1 MTPNPS
7 TEARDLKDQSRDLRD
22 HWHGLS
28 SAERHARFF
37 ALPRPDA
44 EEIFMSL
51 SPADQVEILSAISPY
66 ERRSWLRFLP
76 PDDAADFMQALP
88 RGEREAALLLLD
100 ERTRRDVLGLLAYEE
115 DEAGGLMN
123 PEYFRLRPD
132 MTVDEAI
139 RYLRAQA
146 RTRVESIYY
155 AYVLD
160 AEQMLLGVVSFRD
173 LLLAPADRTIRE
185 IMERDI
191 VSVPEEMNGEDIATV
206 FSKHSDILAIP
217 VLDAAGFMKGIVTYD
232 DIASLVQKE
241 TTADIQKLG
250 GMSALEASYFK
261 VGFFEMVKKRAG
273 WLTILFL
280 GEMLTAT
287 AMGYY
292 EHEIARAVV
301 LALFVPLIISSGGN
315 SGSQATTLIIRSLAV
330 HDIKLRDWARVMGR
344 EVLSGLTLGA
354 ILGCIGLARIVLW
367 HQWRGMYGEH
377 YLLVAITVALSL
389 VGVVLW
395 GTLSGSMLPFLLR
408 RLGLDPATS
417 SAPFVA
423 TMVDVTGLIIY
434 FSVASAVLEGT
445 LL

>member
-1 MTPNPS
+1 MTPS
-7 TEARDLKDQSRDLRD
+7 ILIQARDLLD
-22 HWHGLS
+22 HWSTLS
-28 SAERHARFF
+28 IAERDARFF
-37 ALPRPDA
+37 ALPRPEA
-44 EEIFMSL
+44 EEIFASL
-51 SPADQVEILSAISPY
+51 SPADQVEILAAISPN

-76 PDDAADFMQALP
+76 PDDAADLMQALP
-88 RGEREAALLLLD
+88 KEEREAALALLD
-100 ERTRRDVLGLLAYEE
+100 EKTRRDVLGLLAYEE

-132 MTVDEAI
+132 MTADEAI

-173 LLLAPADRTIRE
+173 LLLAPADKTVRD
-185 IMERDI
+185 IMVRDI
-191 VSVPEEMNGEDIATV
+191 VSIPEEMDGEDIAAV
-206 FSKHSDILAIP
+206 FLKHRDILAIP

-232 DIASLVQKE
+232 DIASLIQKE
-241 TTADIQKLG
+241 TTEDMQKLG

-261 VGFFEMVKKRAG
+261 VGFFEMIKKRAG
-273 WLTILFL
+273 WLTVLFL
-280 GEMLTAT
+280 GEMFTAT

-315 SGSQATTLIIRSLAV
+315 SGSQATSLIIRSLAV
-330 HDIKLRDWARVMGR
+330 QDVRLRDWGRVLWR
-344 EVLSGLTLGA
+344 ETLSGLALGS
-354 ILGCIGLARIVLW
+354 ILGTIGLLRIILW
-367 HQWRGMYGEH
+367 QQWRGMYGEH
-377 YLLVAITVALSL
+377 YLLVAVTVALSL

-408 RLGLDPATS
+408 RIGLDPATA

-434 FSVASAVLEGT
+434 FTVASTVLSGT